1 MSRLLQTGL
10 VDSVAKTLGRGQSK
24 TAIISSLCLA
34 TIILLSSL
42 YIGSYFHPDV
52 FRFADRTTY
61 HQYFENRYFF
71 SLLIDSI
78 IISLSGLVW
87 TIISFNNRF
96 KWPTS
101 LLIIGLFV
109 IGISTFNSSSIL
121 QIISVCILPFIIAV
135 YLINKRM
142 QPKILHQDS
151 SLITINYFSV
161 FFFIIALISIYLSIL
176 GSSINNPFMD
186 MITLLSRFAPAVMLL
201 LIFSLFLRIIVK
213 GTILSIPK
221 IKTKF
226 FQFVNSFSVP
236 EYSIGRK
243 SSRILLSILMALAV
257 VIVLI
262 PHFDNLQNAV
272 GEDTFV
278 YTNWIEEMRGSV
290 DARELLELAFV
301 EIQFGDR
308 PLSLLIMYG
317 ISLVLDTLL
326 AFEILLPSLLAP
338 LLVFSIYL
346 LTKEITGNALAAL
359 FSSFITAVSFQVM
372 IGVYAGFYAN
382 LIALVFGYIS
392 ILFAIRFLKGTNGN
406 KNLLWFSI
414 SLVGVLLSHVYTWT
428 IITAF
433 LVIFSIV
440 LRQKNIYES
449 ERFKIIFIVIG
460 CIIAFDFA
468 KSFLLDSS
476 SAALRDLVV
485 AESLDFGLL
494 QFATS
499 WSTLVRTVEV
509 FLGGIFGN
517 IIVLL
522 LALYCGLLFRQR
534 NLAEYFII
542 VFLSLGII
550 PIFFGDKI
558 VQSRIFYDIPLQ
570 IPAGV
575 ALTSIF
581 VGKDG
586 KLKSIAIIAGLI
598 AISVYTMTNLGVSPR

>member
-10 VDSVAKTLGRGQSK
+10 VDSVAKTLGKGRSK
-24 TAIISSLCLA
+24 TAIISSFCLA
-34 TIILLSSL
+34 TVILFSSL

-71 SLLIDSI
+71 SSLIDGI
-78 IISLSGLVW
+78 IISLNGLVW
-87 TIISFNNRF
+87 TIVSFKNRI
-96 KWPTS
+96 KWPIS
-101 LLIIGLFV
+101 LLIIGLLV

-121 QIISVCILPFIIAV
+121 QILSVSTLPFIFAV

-142 QPKILHQDS
+142 QAKILHEES
-151 SLITINYFSV
+151 SFMTINYFSV
-161 FFFIIALISIYLSIL
+161 FFFIIALISIFLSVS
-176 GSSINNPFMD
+176 GSNINNPFMD
-186 MITLLSRFAPAVMLL
+186 MIILLSRFAPAVMLL
-201 LIFSLFLRIIVK
+201 LIFSLLLRIIVK

-221 IKTKF
+221 IRTKF

-236 EYSIGRK
+236 EYNVSRK
-243 SSRILLSILMALAV
+243 SSTICLPSLMALAV

-262 PHFDNLQNAV
+262 PHFDNQHEPV

-278 YTNWIEEMRGSV
+278 YTNWIQEMKDSE
-290 DARELLELAFV
+290 DARDLLELAFI

-317 ISLVLDTLL
+317 ISLLLDTLF
-326 AFEILLPSLLAP
+326 AFEILLPALLAP
-338 LLVFSIYL
+338 LLVLTIYL

-392 ILFAIRFLKGTNGN
+392 ILFAIKFLKGSNEK
-406 KNLLWFSI
+406 KNILWFSI

-440 LRQKNIYES
+440 LRQKRIYKS

-460 CIIAFDFA
+460 CIIVFDFT

-476 SAALRDLVV
+476 SAVQRDFIV
-485 AESLDFGLL
+485 AETLNFGFSQLG
-494 QFATS
+494 TS

-522 LALYCGLLFRQR
+522 LALYCGLLYRQK
-534 NLAEYFII
+534 NLAGYFII
-542 VFLSLGII
+542 VFLSLGIL

-581 VGKDG
+581 VRKDG

-598 AISVYTMTNLGVSPR
+598 AISVYTMSNLGVSPR